1 MEMTDLFHVDAEGL
15 TLVTFADHGDNDLFS
30 LGHCGDVADHGDNDL
45 FSLGHCGD
53 VADHGDDGLFHVG
66 TLVTLLTMEMMIC
79 FMWMPRG

>member
-1 MEMTDLFHVDAEGL
+1 METTDLFHVDAEGL
-15 TLVTFADHGDNDLFS
+15 TLVTF
-30 LGHCGDVADHGDNDL
+30 ADHGDNDL